1 MQNTLRLELGEYA
14 EVKVVRPVL
23 LASSNWNNSAKAGV
37 AYLNSNNDATNSNTN
52 IGRQLELRDKP
63 LNRHFNL
70 YREVKYTTMEGG
82 C

>member
-1 MQNTLRLELGEYA
+1 MRGKETA
-14 EVKVVRPVL
+14 KVKMVKPIL
-23 LASSNWNNSAKAGV
+23 LASSNWTNSTKAGV

-63 LNRHFNL
+63 LNKHFNL
-70 YREVKYTTMEGG
+70 YRKVKYTTMEGG